1 MAIDLHAHSLAS
13 DGSDDPA
20 GLVEQ
25 AAVTGIE
32 VLAVTDHDTV
42 EGLEAAIAAGKRL
55 CVQVVPGCEITGEL
69 AGRVV
74 HLLAYGDGLLAPG
87 AIDSVVTVRRD
98 ASSATCASATGWRR

>member
-32 VLAVTDHDTV
+32 VLAVTDHNTV
-42 EGLEAAIAAGKRL
+42 EGLEVAIAAGKRL
-55 CVQVVPGCEITGEL
+55 CVQVVPAVRSPANWR
-69 AGRVV
+69 AGWCTCLPTETACWRPARLTRSSRCV
-74 HLLAYGDGLLAPG
+74 A
-87 AIDSVVTVRRD
+87 T
-98 ASSATCASATGWRR
+98 ASSATCASATGWRH